1 MSSKPP
7 VKRKLTGKTIVTIL
21 FLFTFVS
28 GIGFVYISKFAVPP
42 KVGTI
47 LLSREEVQWLDIRG
61 ASIPTLDSRYLINY
75 AVTSVDGSDLLTI
88 TDKTITGLT
97 FLNIEQDRND
107 VEVNYNK
114 ENGVIKITAKNLLKD
129 EKFIVQA
136 AFDSEPIHT
145 FEGTNVPRTL
155 VESNNATYGYNGRIR
170 VTISPF
176 KLNSI
181 EGVKNLGIYT
191 YFTPLATDRVIVSS
205 QPTAESV
212 APAYEAIWK
221 YGAGNTPEIGAHVA
235 NWNIIISTDTSQGD
249 TLLSTWVEVRYAQ
262 PIHVLG
268 DPTIAD
274 SMGNYYS
281 GGGTVFVYQYEY
293 VIKTS

>member
-1 MSSKPP
+1 MKS
-7 VKRKLTGKTIVTIL
+7 KLTGKTIVTVL
-21 FLFTFVS
+21 FLFLFVS
-28 GIGFVYISKFAVPP
+28 SIGFVYISKFAVPP
-42 KVGTI
+42 KIGTI

-61 ASIPTLDSRYLINY
+61 SSTPTLDSRYLINY
-75 AVTSVDGSDLLTI
+75 AVTSIDGSDLLTI
-88 TDKTITGLT
+88 TDKTINGLN
-97 FLNIEQDRND
+97 FLNIEQDRKD

-114 ENGVIKITAKNLLKD
+114 EDGSIKITAKNLLKD
-129 EKFIVQA
+129 EKFIIQA

-145 FEGTNVPRTL
+145 FEGINVPRTI

-181 EGVKNLGIYT
+181 EGVKNAGIYI

-221 YGAGNTPEIGAHVA
+221 YSAGNTPEIGAHVA
-235 NWNIIISTDTSQGD
+235 EWNIMISSDSSQGD
-249 TLLSTWVEVRYAQ
+249 TLLSTWVEIRYAQ

-268 DPTIAD
+268 DPTITD

-293 VIKTS
+293 VVKPS